1 MPESVTSEPEACVS
15 ERSPVDVSQHDDRQL
30 GVPAGTKRLP
40 ERLRAAGLHPSSE
53 PRAAWLRL
61 REAEG
66 PRATMVDLYALVAR
80 PRDLEP
86 YELSLEERMELW
98 RWAAP
103 VIWPGFEVTEG
114 TVRWGDSLAV
124 HEYDP
129 AWPGMYESWR
139 ARIASVLGETARRIE
154 HVGSTSVP
162 DLAAKPRI
170 DIQVSVED
178 LEAEETYVA
187 QLESLRL
194 QLRSRDQLHRYF
206 RPEPSLPRLTHVH
219 VCSLGSEWEADH
231 LLFRDYLRSHPE
243 ARDTYAAW
251 KRAVSRT
258 WHDDGIG
265 YTDAKSEVILDIM
278 ESARRAATGQMH

>member
-1 MPESVTSEPEACVS
+1 
-15 ERSPVDVSQHDDRQL
+15 
-30 GVPAGTKRLP
+30 
-40 ERLRAAGLHPSSE
+40 
-53 PRAAWLRL
+53 
-61 REAEG
+61 
-66 PRATMVDLYALVAR
+66 MVDLYALVAR

-124 HEYDP
+124 HDYDP

-206 RPEPSLPRLTHVH
+206 RPEPSLLRLTHVH